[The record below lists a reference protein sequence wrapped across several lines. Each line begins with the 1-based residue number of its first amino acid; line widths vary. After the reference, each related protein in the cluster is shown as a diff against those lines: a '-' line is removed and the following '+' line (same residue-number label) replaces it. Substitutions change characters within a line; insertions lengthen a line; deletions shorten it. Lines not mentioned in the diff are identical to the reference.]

1 MSELDAN
8 VAPGTEY
15 AEIGPDF
22 RRRVGEASTTRN
34 RPAPTELE
42 RVEEDTIVGEIDKD
56 GHGTGTLVAAGDVFP
71 AVLAKLPRRPA
82 RPEPPRKR

>member
-22 RRRVGEASTTRN
+22 RRRVGEPLPVRN
-34 RPAPTELE
+34 RPAP
-42 RVEEDTIVGEIDKD
+42 
-56 GHGTGTLVAAGDVFP
+56 A
-71 AVLAKLPRRPA
+71 
-82 RPEPPRKR
+82 